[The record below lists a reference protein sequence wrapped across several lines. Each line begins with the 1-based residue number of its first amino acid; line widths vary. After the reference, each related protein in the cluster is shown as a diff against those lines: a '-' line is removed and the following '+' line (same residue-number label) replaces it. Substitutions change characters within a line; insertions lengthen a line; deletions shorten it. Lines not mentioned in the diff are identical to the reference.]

1 MMDADRKLVAVLLA
15 AKLHNLIDELIG
27 EHAESIRA
35 YLGYENPQD
44 FRGYILERLPDAV
57 ALLQEEYAKRK

>member
-15 AKLHNLIDELIG
+15 AKLHNLIDELIE
-27 EHAESIRA
+27 EHAVSIRT

-44 FRGYILERLPDAV
+44 FKGYLLERLPDAV
-57 ALLQEEYAKRK
+57 DLLLKAQKSA